1 MPQFSTTLLPPI
13 LEYTYP
19 AFRYEDDLGDAI
31 DVTFPASLSI
41 TNTLDQVDHIQIRI
55 VSLNTNKNGL
65 NPELFP
71 QSLYF
76 ISVKDYEEF
85 YIKIKTV
92 LNGANI
98 FKTTEE
104 EVYPSYYKMQI
115 RLGSVDGEP
124 YDESWGQNVTE
135 EWLNDNQEFFSEW
148 SNSAILKTVKTP
160 NFGVF
165 TLKENYENIINDP
178 NYLWMGYYNT
188 EDSNESLKKYN
199 FQLKDE
205 NLNTIEEGPD
215 TYIGEYEKPS
225 LSYKFRE
232 VFENDKT
239 YYLVLN
245 IETVTGYVDSVFY
258 ILKTEFDYV
267 KIYNIIKIKEDD
279 DDAHNLVDISARQIH
294 LVPESTPSNLAWL
307 ADGNMN
313 TYGETGITH
322 YKNLNRLS
330 ASADFSI
337 PYDNFSL
344 LLSITNF
351 QEKIQKQVRDC
362 FVDRNYILYLGQDSY
377 FGSEFY
383 LGVYEQEGNTFFV
396 LKEVFKNQ
404 MTSNNYYIIE
414 QQGKV
419 EKDKEYLFIMKKDR
433 GDTIFEMKQWHNN
446 NFEGGE

>member
-76 ISVKDYEEF
+76 VSIKDYEEF

-92 LNGANI
+92 LNGVNI

-135 EWLNDNQEFFSEW
+135 EWLNNNQEFFSEW
-148 SNSAILKTVKTP
+148 SNSAILKTVKSP

-199 FQLKDE
+199 FQLRDE

-232 VFENDKT
+232 VFENDRT

-245 IETVTGYVDSVFY
+245 IETVTGYVDNVFY

-294 LVPESTPSNLAWL
+294 LVPENTPSNLAWL
-307 ADGNMN
+307 ADRNMN

-351 QEKIQKQVRDC
+351 QEKIQKRVRDC
-362 FVDRNYILYLGQDSY
+362 FVDRNYILYLGQNSY

-404 MTSNNYYIIE
+404 ITSNNYYIIE

-419 EKDKEYLFIMKKDR
+419 VKDKEYLFIMKKDR